1 MAFENTVEAEGK
13 GYTRR
18 SGSAP
23 KMILVLDAG
32 VWESASP
39 QRAAGFEARDAS
51 IRGLRGRNARQNAR
65 HGGDA
70 HAPRHTVGPR

>member
-32 VWESASP
+32 VFWGRQDFREIL
-39 QRAAGFEARDAS
+39 FE
-51 IRGLRGRNARQNAR
+51 IR
-65 HGGDA
+65 
-70 HAPRHTVGPR
+70 